1 MVASTI
7 GAATSK
13 NVAFPSPASAARHM
27 TNARKSISPCARP
40 ATHRQNTTFTA
51 TSDDLYR
58 DCETGGRCSRD
69 CDWPAL
75 SLHRPAAKMSA
86 RNSLRYTRSD
96 PGWQVA
102 VNTPVTA
109 SAWDWDMVGS
119 ATGGTITLPAAAA
132 AATSSTNSTRS
143 ASSCPRSNRPE
154 NSRSI
159 LLNAFAS
166 ATPTASAEAPSSPL
180 TSAMAK
186 RRSSSD
192 REPLAPSDFSASR
205 RSNAASIPG
214 SVSFRS
220 SSSVSVS
227 SFPASSC
234 SAMAANFSRS
244 ARGSLSQSRREADTG
259 ADSAATEA
267 TEVACAGAVLRADIS
282 SSVPSAMAVICSVSG
297 VGAATAELLCWW
309 WG

>member
-1 MVASTI
+1 MEQ
-7 GAATSK
+7 
-13 NVAFPSPASAARHM
+13 
-27 TNARKSISPCARP
+27 TN
-40 ATHRQNTTFTA
+40 
-51 TSDDLYR
+51 
-58 DCETGGRCSRD
+58 
-69 CDWPAL
+69 
-75 SLHRPAAKMSA
+75 
-86 RNSLRYTRSD
+86 
-96 PGWQVA
+96 
-102 VNTPVTA
+102 
-109 SAWDWDMVGS
+109 
-119 ATGGTITLPAAAA
+119 
-132 AATSSTNSTRS
+132 TSSKFPTSL
-143 ASSCPRSNRPE
+143 AHFVISCRGAP
-154 NSRSI
+154 
-159 LLNAFAS
+159 
-166 ATPTASAEAPSSPL
+166 PSSPL

-186 RRSSSD
+186 RRSSRD